1 MKCWAIYCYG
11 ENSNC
16 ADCLAG
22 IYFNKEF
29 ALESYGNGEWT
40 YGKEELKEFEIAPD
54 WLLKNWDKR

>member
-40 YGKEELKEFEIAPD
+40 YGKAELKEFEIAPD
-54 WLLKNWDKR
+54 